1 MSEEDEQKKVV
12 EYLRILEK
20 QGKIITFFAP
30 VNENKQSKTN
40 KLMAIRLANKA
51 NAIGKKAGVSDLVI
65 IFKDK
70 VLFLEMK
77 VAPKV
82 LKSGKLSYSNSKVS
96 ENQTLFLDKI
106 RESNVCISTIG
117 YGWMGAKEI
126 IDKQIKKD

>member
-12 EYLRILEK
+12 GYLRILER

-51 NAIGKKAGVSDLVI
+51 KAAGKRAGVSDLVI
-65 IFKDK
+65 ILKYK

-77 VAPKV
+77 VAPKI

-96 ENQTLFLDKI
+96 DNQTLFLDKVS
-106 RESNVCISTIG
+106 ESEVCISAIG
-117 YGWMGAKEI
+117 YGWHSAKEI
-126 IDKQIKKD
+126 IDKQIKG